1 MPNEKNM
8 PDAVEALGTVEDIK
22 RAIEAILFAAG
33 YPVKYEK
40 LSEVIG
46 LSQRDIRGLVESM
59 AREYDGRGIQIL
71 LYPDTCQL
79 TTKEVFAPYIR
90 EALGIKR
97 GGNLSASSLEVLAV
111 VAYNQPVTRAYIDT
125 VRGVD
130 SSYAVTSLL
139 DKNLIES
146 MSREYDGRG
155 IQLLLYP
162 DTCQLTTKEVFAP
175 YIREAL
181 GIKRGGNLSASSL
194 EVLAV
199 VAYNQPVTRAYID
212 TVRGVDSSYAVTSL
226 LDKNLIEA
234 VGRLDAPGRPMLYGT
249 TDKFLRVFGLSSL
262 ADLPETEALGVAS
275 AQAEGVII
283 EEDKSQL
290 TIDTAETSSEG
301 KEES

>member
-1 MPNEKNM
+1 MPNEKT
-8 PDAVEALGTVEDIK
+8 PPEVVEALGTVEDIK

-59 AREYDGRGIQIL
+59 
-71 LYPDTCQL
+71 
-79 TTKEVFAPYIR
+79 V
-90 EALGIKR
+90 
-97 GGNLSASSLEVLAV
+97 
-111 VAYNQPVTRAYIDT
+111 
-125 VRGVD
+125 
-130 SSYAVTSLL
+130 
-139 DKNLIES
+139 
-146 MSREYDGRG
+146 REYDGRG

-199 VAYNQPVTRAYID
+199 VAYNQPVTRAYVD

-290 TIDTAETSSEG
+290 TIDTAETSPEG
-301 KEES
+301 KEET

>member
-1 MPNEKNM
+1 MPNEKN
-8 PDAVEALGTVEDIK
+8 PPEVVEALGTVEDIK

-46 LSQRDIRGLVESM
+46 LSQRDIRNLIENM
-59 AREYDGRGIQIL
+59 AKGYGNRGIQL
-71 LYPDTCQL
+71 LMFPDACQL

-111 VAYNQPVTRAYIDT
+111 VAYNQPVTRAY
-125 VRGVD
+125 V
-130 SSYAVTSLL
+130 
-139 DKNLIES
+139 
-146 MSREYDGRG
+146 
-155 IQLLLYP
+155 
-162 DTCQLTTKEVFAP
+162 
-175 YIREAL
+175 
-181 GIKRGGNLSASSL
+181 
-194 EVLAV
+194 
-199 VAYNQPVTRAYID
+199 D

-275 AQAEGVII
+275 ARADGVII

-290 TIDTAETSSEG
+290 TIDSAEAPADR
-301 KEES
+301 KEET

>member
-8 PDAVEALGTVEDIK
+8 PDAAEALGTVEDIK

-33 YPVKYEK
+33 YPVKYDK

-125 VRGVD
+125 
-130 SSYAVTSLL
+130 
-139 DKNLIES
+139 I
-146 MSREYDGRG
+146 
-155 IQLLLYP
+155 
-162 DTCQLTTKEVFAP
+162 
-175 YIREAL
+175 
-181 GIKRGGNLSASSL
+181 
-194 EVLAV
+194 
-199 VAYNQPVTRAYID
+199 
-212 TVRGVDSSYAVTSL
+212 RGVDSSYAVTSL

-249 TDKFLRVFGLSSL
+249 TDKFLRVFGLTSL

-275 AQAEGVII
+275 AQAAGIII

-290 TIDTAETSSEG
+290 TIDTAEAAAAVEDTEAANTSEDG
-301 KEES
+301 KEEA